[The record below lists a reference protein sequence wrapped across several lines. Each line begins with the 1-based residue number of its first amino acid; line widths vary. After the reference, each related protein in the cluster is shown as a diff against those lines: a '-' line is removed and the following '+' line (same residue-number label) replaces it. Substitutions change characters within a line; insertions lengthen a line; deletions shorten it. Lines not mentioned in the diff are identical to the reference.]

1 MAPRLSA
8 LVWKSLRL
16 KVSPPLALASSLA
29 CSHGQP
35 LLHRGPRD
43 LLAQPGGL
51 SRLKGGESR
60 PIQFGASGKPVRA
73 EIR

>member
-29 CSHGQP
+29 CSHDPLAQELVGAGASPGQAQVPVQLAEAQP
-35 LLHRGPRD
+35 LSSQLER
-43 LLAQPGGL
+43 QWMMN
-51 SRLKGGESR
+51 
-60 PIQFGASGKPVRA
+60 
-73 EIR
+73 